1 MQTGGPLMAHK
12 NSLKLHHFICILGLF
27 AACFARAGSYEDF
40 FSAIE
45 HDRVDTVQQLLDRGF
60 DPNTVNEKGIP
71 ALVLAAQSNA
81 VKSQQVLIQAKQ
93 IQLNSTNHHGENA
106 LMLAAIHN
114 QLDIAKRLIEK
125 GAEVNKK
132 GWSPL
137 HYAATKGHVQM
148 MRLLMENDAYLDAEA
163 PNGTTPLM
171 MAAQYGTPSAVKLL
185 LEEGAD
191 PRIENKLGLD
201 AFEFAKHAA
210 HPQAED
216 TRRYIE
222 AFLSDW
228 QRRYPP
234 KTVNSTKAE

>member
-1 MQTGGPLMAHK
+1 
-12 NSLKLHHFICILGLF
+12 
-27 AACFARAGSYEDF
+27 
-40 FSAIE
+40 
-45 HDRVDTVQQLLDRGF
+45 
-60 DPNTVNEKGIP
+60 
-71 ALVLAAQSNA
+71 
-81 VKSQQVLIQAKQ
+81 
-93 IQLNSTNHHGENA
+93 
-106 LMLAAIHN
+106 
-114 QLDIAKRLIEK
+114 
-125 GAEVNKK
+125 
-132 GWSPL
+132 
-137 HYAATKGHVQM
+137 
-148 MRLLMENDAYLDAEA
+148 
-163 PNGTTPLM
+163 M